1 MPRSDE
7 LLQHIKASIQKA
19 DLKDTFSKKGE
30 ILELR
35 DGVATVVGLDNA
47 MFSEIVEFENKT
59 KGLILDLS
67 YDKVGVLILGES
79 ESLKQGD
86 KVKTLWVVLSIPVG
100 DEYLGRVVDGI
111 WNPIDWGPEIKSKER
126 GLVEKIAP
134 GVMTR
139 ETVNIPLE
147 TWIKSIDAMVPI
159 GRGQRE
165 LIIGDRQIG
174 KTTIALDTI
183 LNQKDK
189 NLISVYVAIGQKD
202 AKVKQFVE
210 TLKERDAMNNTIIV
224 NAPSSTAPVTQYL
237 APYIGCTLAEYFMN
251 QGRDVLIIYDDLSK
265 HAVAYREISLL
276 LRRPPGREAYP
287 GDIFYLHSRLLERAA
302 NLNVDYGWGSMTALP
317 IVETL
322 DSDISAY
329 IPTNIISIT
338 DGQIFL
344 ETELFNAGN
353 KPAVDVG
360 LSVSRVGGNAQTK
373 IMKRVAGK
381 LRIQLATFRE
391 LANFMQ
397 FGSDLDAETYM
408 QIEKGKR
415 LTEML
420 KQKNNAPIPY
430 YKQVILI
437 YAGVNN
443 YLNALPLE
451 KIWIFESTLY
461 TKLDTSYTKL
471 TEMIQLEQ
479 DLTKDI
485 EKQMIKVINETLK
498 ELIGNQDTFTWEE
511 W

>member
-1 MPRSDE
+1 MPKVKSED
-7 LLQHIKASIQKA
+7 LLQKIQDSIKKA

-59 KGLILDLS
+59 KGLVLDLS
-67 YDKVGVLILGES
+67 YDKAGVLILGEADT
-79 ESLKQGD
+79 LKQGD
-86 KVKTLWVVLSIPVG
+86 KVKTLGVVLSIPVG
-100 DEYLGRVVDGI
+100 EEYLGRVVDGI
-111 WNPIDWGPEIKSKER
+111 GNPIDGGADISSKER

-139 ETVNIPLE
+139 ETVQTPLE
-147 TWIKSIDAMVPI
+147 TWIKAIDTMIPI

-183 LNQKDK
+183 LNQKGK
-189 NLISVYVAIGQKD
+189 NLISIYVAIGQKD
-202 AKVKQFVE
+202 SKVKQFVE
-210 TLKERDAMNNTIIV
+210 TLKEREAMQNAIVV
-224 NAPSSTAPVTQYL
+224 NAPSSEPAVMQYL
-237 APYIGCTLAEYFMN
+237 APYIGCTLGEYFMS
-251 QGRDVLIIYDDLSK
+251 QGKDVLIIYDDLSK

-302 NLNVDYGWGSMTALP
+302 NLNADHGGGSMTALP
-317 IVETL
+317 IVETQ

-344 ETELFNAGN
+344 DAELFNSWN
-353 KPAVDVG
+353 RPAIDVG

-373 IMKRVAGK
+373 LMKKIAGK
-381 LRIQLATFRE
+381 LRLQLASFRE

-397 FGSDLDAETYM
+397 FGSDVDEETFL
-408 QIEKGKR
+408 QIEKWKR
-415 LTEML
+415 LTEIL
-420 KQKNNAPIPY
+420 KQKNYQPIPF
-430 YKQVILI
+430 YKQAVLM
-437 YAGVNN
+437 YAGIND
-443 YLNALPLE
+443 YLNEIPLPSIPL
-451 KIWIFESTLY
+451 FENTLY
-461 TKLDTSYTKL
+461 LKLDTSHKTLSKL
-471 TEMIQLEQ
+471 MLKHQ
-479 DLTKDI
+479 DLTPEI
-485 EKQMIKVINETLK
+485 EKEIIKLIKETVK
-498 ELIGNQDTFTWEE
+498 EIITEQETS
-511 W
+511 

>member
-1 MPRSDE
+1 MTKVNA
-7 LLQHIKASIQKA
+7 LLQQIQESIKNT

-30 ILELR
+30 ILELK
-35 DGVATVVGLDNA
+35 DGVATVIGLDEA
-47 MFSEIVEFENKT
+47 MFSEIVEFENKM

-67 YDKVGVLILGES
+67 YDKVGVLVLGDAKN
-79 ESLKQGD
+79 LKQGD
-86 KVKTLWVVLSIPVG
+86 KVKTLGMVLSIPVG
-100 DEYLGRVVDGI
+100 EAYLGRVVDGI
-111 WNPIDWGPEIKSKER
+111 ANPIDGGGEITTTER

-147 TWIKSIDAMVPI
+147 TWIKAIDAMTPI

-165 LIIGDRQIG
+165 LIIWDRQTG

-183 LNQKDK
+183 LSQKD
-189 NLISVYVAIGQKD
+189 NEVISIYVAIGQKD
-202 AKVKQFVE
+202 AKVKNFVE
-210 TLKERDAMNNTIIV
+210 TLKERDAMKHTIVV
-224 NAPSSTAPVTQYL
+224 NASSSAPAVIQYL
-237 APYIGCTLAEYFMN
+237 APYVGCTLGEYFMN
-251 QGRDVLIIYDDLSK
+251 QGKDVVIIYDDLSK

-302 NLNVDYGWGSMTALP
+302 KLNDNYGGGSMTALP

-329 IPTNIISIT
+329 VPTNIISIT

-344 ETELFNAGN
+344 ETELFNGGI

-373 IMKRVAGK
+373 IMKKVAGK

-391 LANFMQ
+391 LASFMQ
-397 FGSDLDAETYM
+397 FWSDLDEETYM

-420 KQKNNAPIPY
+420 KQKNNTPIPFH
-430 YKQVILI
+430 KQVVLI
-437 YAGVNN
+437 YAGVND
-443 YLNALPLE
+443 YLNPIPVDKIAEFE
-451 KIWIFESTLY
+451 KNLY
-461 TKLDTSYTKL
+461 LKLDTTHKQISDQIQKTQELDKGTEKAIKKL
-471 TEMIQLEQ
+471 
-479 DLTKDI
+479 
-485 EKQMIKVINETLK
+485 IKEVIK
-498 ELIGNQDTFTWEE
+498 ELIGDEE
-511 W
+511 VLDDVVE